1 MENTLAIQ
9 QLESKIDNI
18 EEEIKASSAKKKGI
32 ILNEMKKI
40 LVKLC
45 RGLM

>member
-18 EEEIKASSAKKKGI
+18 EEEIVTTKRI
-32 ILNEMKKI
+32 IREKMDKES
-40 LVKLC
+40 V
-45 RGLM
+45 